1 MLLHGQL
8 GLYDD
13 DGGGRRLIVCKRSVL
28 ALQQSTRKERVFRK
42 LQTSE
47 VDSGILERSR
57 RAYDVVGYRR
67 GGQDT
72 RSSVRLRTTVLK
84 KIDDGLRL

>member
-1 MLLHGQL
+1 MQ
-8 GLYDD
+8 
-13 DGGGRRLIVCKRSVL
+13 RSVL

-47 VDSGILERSR
+47 VDSGILERFR